1 MTVSETEKQILKFI
15 SATIVEKGV
24 APTLDEIGE
33 YMEFDVHTDA
43 KFHVDKLV
51 GEGLVEYDLGK
62 RGSVKLAGDAKKGI
76 EDALRKQISLLGST
90 NRALEKQNEN
100 LHRRVEHLRKEL
112 NKKAKEVEEL
122 RARGEK

>member
-1 MTVSETEKQILKFI
+1 M
-15 SATIVEKGV
+15 
-24 APTLDEIGE
+24 
-33 YMEFDVHTDA
+33 
-43 KFHVDKLV
+43 
-51 GEGLVEYDLGK
+51 GK

-122 RARGEK
+122 RERYERAGGE

>member
-1 MTVSETEKQILKFI
+1 MAISETEKEILRFI
-15 SATIVEKGV
+15 SVTIVEKGTP
-24 APTLDEIGE
+24 PTLDEIGE
-33 YMEFDVHTDA
+33 YMRFDVHTDA
-43 KFHVDKLV
+43 KFHVDKLA
-51 GEGLVEYDLGK
+51 GEGLVEYEQGK
-62 RGSVKLAGDAKKGI
+62 SGPIKLVGDAKMGI

-122 RARGEK
+122 RSRDHR